1 METYILLPESQYKK
15 CFPVDDDS
23 DLDSVEAV
31 KTKATDVEPEQTTED
46 VVVEESFRVPKKR
59 AFANREY
66 FRKKKNEIQQ
76 W

>member
-31 KTKATDVEPEQTTED
+31 KTEATDVEPEQTTGD
-46 VVVEESFRVPKKR
+46 VIVEENFRVPKR
-59 AFANREY
+59 GHSPTEEISG
-66 FRKKKNEIQQ
+66 RKK
-76 W
+76 